1 MKKHWYL
8 MDGDALRAKYFRAA
22 FFWGNGWLYQYGIQ
36 QKRKKETEE
45 TRLKPVA
52 FSTAP
57 VYYGPEQDI
66 VSDRNKVKRLGLFS
80 RLFQFLRNFR

>member
-36 QKRKKETEE
+36 
-45 TRLKPVA
+45 
-52 FSTAP
+52 
-57 VYYGPEQDI
+57 
-66 VSDRNKVKRLGLFS
+66 
-80 RLFQFLRNFR
+80 

>member
-22 FFWGNGWLYQYGIQ
+22 FFWGNGWLYQYVIQ
-36 QKRKKETEE
+36 KMKSKESEE
-45 TRLKPVA
+45 NKQKPVA
-52 FSTAP
+52 VSRAP

-66 VSDRNKVKRLGLFS
+66 VSDRNKVKRCDLFS
-80 RLFQFLRNFR
+80 GLFQFLRNFR

>member
-36 QKRKKETEE
+36 KMKSKESEE
-45 TRLKPVA
+45 NKQKPVA
-52 FSTAP
+52 VSRAP
-57 VYYGPEQDI
+57 VYYGPLPAIGPEKKTEI
-66 VSDRNKVKRLGLFS
+66 HPFKRLASCFREIFS
-80 RLFQFLRNFR
+80 